1 MDREV
6 QVWREGRAGR
16 IRLNRPKAF
25 NALNL
30 DMVKTIRAALE
41 DFGADPAVHVIL
53 VDTLERWF
61 CSGGDVRMLHAGAIA
76 GDASIAESF
85 FGQEYAMNQA
95 IADLRKPYIA
105 IINGLCMGG
114 GVGISVHGSHRIAT
128 ENALLAMPETGI
140 ALFPDVGASYAL
152 PRMPGALGMYL
163 GLTGARV
170 HGADAVHAG
179 FATHFVPSGRIPEMC
194 AAIVRDGAA
203 AVAEYA
209 APLPP
214 FTLAAEREL
223 IDRAFGQDSVRA
235 IVAVLEADGGAFAQ
249 TALAQLRAHSP
260 SSIHW
265 SFEIIRRGAAR
276 DLPGCLAAEYHLVCQ
291 VAMSPEF
298 IEGVRALLVDKDK
311 APKWQP
317 PLIENVDP
325 ARIAA
330 LFASAP
336 G

>member
-30 DMVKTIRAALE
+30 DMVKAIRAAVDE
-41 DFGADPAVHVIL
+41 FGADPGVHVIL

-61 CSGGDVRMLHAGAIA
+61 CSGGDVRMLHAGAVA
-76 GDASIAESF
+76 GDASIAETF
-85 FGQEYAMNQA
+85 FGIEYAMNQA
-95 IADLRKPYIA
+95 IADLRKPYAA

-128 ENALLAMPETGI
+128 EQALVAMPETGI
-140 ALFPDVGASYAL
+140 GLFPDVGASYVL

-170 HGADAVHAG
+170 TGADAVHTG
-179 FATHFVPSGRIPEMC
+179 FATHFVPSERIAAMGE
-194 AAIVRDGAA
+194 AIVRDGVA
-203 AVAEYA
+203 AVAEFA
-209 APLPP
+209 APLPA
-214 FTLAAEREL
+214 FSLAGERAL
-223 IDRAFGQDSVRA
+223 IDRAFSQNSVEGIIA
-235 IVAVLEADGGAFAQ
+235 TLEADGGSFAMA
-249 TALAQLRAHSP
+249 TLGQLRQHSP
-260 SSIHW
+260 SSVHW
-265 SFEIIRRGAAR
+265 SFEIIRRGAGL
-276 DLPGCLAAEYHLVCQ
+276 DLAGCLAMEFDLACKL
-291 VAMSPEF
+291 AMGPEF

-311 APKWQP
+311 APKWLP
-317 PLIENVDP
+317 PRLEEVDP

-330 LFASAP
+330 LFAP
-336 G
+336 RPR

>member
-1 MDREV
+1 
-6 QVWREGRAGR
+6 
-16 IRLNRPKAF
+16 
-25 NALNL
+25 
-30 DMVKTIRAALE
+30 MVKTIRAAVDE
-41 DFGADPAVHVIL
+41 FGADPAVHVIL

-61 CSGGDVRMLHAGAIA
+61 CSGGDVRMLHAGAVA

-85 FGQEYAMNQA
+85 FGLEYAMNQA
-95 IADLRKPYIA
+95 IADLRKPYVA

-170 HGADAVHAG
+170 TGADAVHTG
-179 FATHFVPSGRIPEMC
+179 FATHFVPSGQIAALS
-194 AAIVRDGAA
+194 AAIVRDGVTAI
-203 AVAEYA
+203 AEYA

-223 IDRAFGQDSVRA
+223 IDRAFGQDSVNGIIA
-235 IVAVLEADGGAFAQ
+235 TLEADGGSFAKA
-249 TALAQLRAHSP
+249 ALAQLRQHSP
-260 SSIHW
+260 SSVHW

-276 DLPGCLAAEYHLVCQ
+276 DLAGCLAAEYDLVCQ
-291 VAMSPEF
+291 IAMSAEF

-311 APKWQP
+311 SPKWQP
-317 PLIENVDP
+317 PRLEDVNP
-325 ARIAA
+325 ATIAA
-330 LFASAP
+330 LFAP
-336 G
+336 RPR